1 MNIIFVDSTHQYL
14 IDELIKKNIN
24 CHLEFTKSKKE
35 VEKIIDK
42 YDGIVIRSRFQ
53 LDKEFI
59 DKASNLKFIAR
70 AGSGLENI
78 DVNYANQKHIKCI
91 NAGEGNKQA
100 VAEHALGMILNL
112 TNKINTANNQLKKFN
127 WFREENRGIE
137 LSGKTFGIIGY
148 GNTGSAFSNLLKNIP
163 LTNETHN
170 YIDKDFISKMK
181 KPFYLINTSRGK
193 CVNTQDLVVSLKSG
207 KILGACLDVFEHEKN
222 SFEEL
227 EKNENLDFLL
237 QSKKTIL
244 TPHIA
249 GWSNESYFKIA
260 KVLSEKILKELI

>member
-1 MNIIFVDSTHQYL
+1 MAF
-14 IDELIKKNIN
+14 
-24 CHLEFTKSKKE
+24 
-35 VEKIIDK
+35 DK
-42 YDGIVIRSRFQ
+42 YKKSYQFKSTLEQIYNESD
-53 LDKEFI
+53 FI
-59 DKASNLKFIAR
+59 SL
-70 AGSGLENI
+70 
-78 DVNYANQKHIKCI
+78 H
-91 NAGEGNKQA
+91 
-100 VAEHALGMILNL
+100 
-112 TNKINTANNQLKKFN
+112 
-127 WFREENRGIE
+127 
-137 LSGKTFGIIGY
+137 
-148 GNTGSAFSNLLKNIP
+148 IP

-260 KVLSEKILKELI
+260 KVLSEKILKELV